1 MFRGGF
7 FYAKKAATF
16 FLTIALASRYAV
28 EMQRAYDL
36 YAFCGKYD
44 DSSGGSFG
52 GSVGNV
58 FLGLLRFHSVNNLAR
73 VSHPKK
79 FEGVY
84 VASAP

>member
-1 MFRGGF
+1 MFLGGV

-28 EMQRAYDL
+28 EMQRAYEL
-36 YAFCGKYD
+36 YAFCGKYND
-44 DSSGGSFG
+44 RSGGRFG
-52 GSVGNV
+52 GSVGKDL
-58 FLGLLRFHSVNNLAR
+58 LGLLRFHSVDNFAR
-73 VSHPKK
+73 VFHPKK